1 MKLPLVWVKLSLGAI
16 DVNLQCVPDKPV
28 REDVIASANP
38 NTWELTVDRG
48 VTSYPI
54 FQDLAEKWNHRK
66 LSTEANTHHLYTPAV
81 DQLFLRLTKNYW
93 CPVRKLVIGYKVDR
107 KCWLGSFTL
116 SDCRGV
122 MNQAQE
128 TMTMSMRI
136 ASDEIRFVRD
146 ESWPEIEESQIQS
159 SLKKN
164 LHVEIEEYHHAD
176 PDGFQLHSSRM
187 EQPMH

>member
-1 MKLPLVWVKLSLGAI
+1 M
-16 DVNLQCVPDKPV
+16 
-28 REDVIASANP
+28 
-38 NTWELTVDRG
+38 
-48 VTSYPI
+48 
-54 FQDLAEKWNHRK
+54 
-66 LSTEANTHHLYTPAV
+66 LSTEADSHHSYKPAV
-81 DQLFLRLTKNYW
+81 DQLYLRLTKNYW

-122 MNQAQE
+122 MNQEQE

-136 ASDEIRFVRD
+136 ASDDIRFVRD
-146 ESWPEIEESQIQS
+146 ESWPEIVESQNQS
-159 SLKKN
+159 SLEKN

-187 EQPMH
+187 EQPKH